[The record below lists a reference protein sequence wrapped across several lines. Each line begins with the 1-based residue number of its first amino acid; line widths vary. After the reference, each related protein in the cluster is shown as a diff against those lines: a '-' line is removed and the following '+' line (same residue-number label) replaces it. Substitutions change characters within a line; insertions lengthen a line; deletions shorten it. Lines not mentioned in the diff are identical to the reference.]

1 MANKFIIKGIRKFN
15 EQKVIEKTLM
25 LISKE
30 DDSDVKRRYNEPT
43 CGEVES
49 YTLMIEGLS
58 TQGITIKQMIGGCV
72 IVELP
77 WLASES
83 DVRLCYACLNAIKK
97 THRASRITEED
108 EKDAKLSDIDAQE
121 AWHQRSY
128 NMEEL
133 LHRGEKVVITG
144 VTRDFHLDPSKY
156 HDGGVVGAFND
167 FTTLQWTNLNAVN
180 IREEKRHISDDEEL
194 STVRVVDNTEDVFI
208 GACRYVGMMR
218 GNTCKMI
225 VFEDFCELMKGHE
238 EFRRMDAA
246 QILLDKMEE
255 DVWNSL
261 FDEVQGLIRDNFR
274 KTFIMRWNTDISNYK
289 LSEFEEALD
298 DFDDEGFYY
307 DWSIWDYQ
315 KAHVGDRFYMIRTGE
330 GNKGVV
336 MRGTIIGTPYPDEDW
351 SGRGRKVY
359 YIRMSLSHMV
369 HPEKTP
375 LLLTIED
382 LCKRVPGFNWNDGH
396 SGEIL
401 NDEMASQLEGV
412 WHSYVEQVHQIAT
425 DDEINGIDINSAYK
439 EKGWKAPEI
448 YQSQG
453 CHLETVIDLE
463 DLPDIL
469 QQIGKWPLYGSSH
482 TCVTSDDY
490 INEEGDVVAVRTG
503 EDMGLMSL
511 LLNNEKKEM
520 FDFLTLYPCH
530 KGTKHLMTINK
541 VFEWDNQV
549 EAIVWA
555 ECENLSLA
563 FFATDYYLNKE
574 KYAIGAELNI
584 ELAASA
590 YKIEE
595 SEREISVDGDAAV
608 MYRETMNIDEEYDED
623 SNLQPVT
630 FICDN
635 LVAYLDHDASCPD
648 DAEFISPI
656 EECEELD
663 FMGKKFVKAT
673 ISISHEPEEMS
684 VPLYFKK
691 EMLNNIEKGM
701 PVRGYLWMQGQISD

>member
-15 EQKVIEKTLM
+15 EQKVIEKTLI
-25 LISKE
+25 LLSRG
-30 DDSDVKRRYNEPT
+30 DDSEVKRRYNEPT
-43 CGEVES
+43 CGELES

-77 WLASES
+77 WLASEA

-97 THRASRITEED
+97 THRASRITDED
-108 EKDAKLSDIDAQE
+108 EKDAKLSDIDALE
-121 AWHQRSY
+121 AWHQRSH
-128 NMEEL
+128 NMEQL
-133 LHRGEKVVITG
+133 LRRGEIVVITG

-156 HDGGVVGAFND
+156 YSEGMMDAFND
-167 FTTLQWTNLNAVN
+167 FTTLQWTNLDAVN
-180 IREEKRHISDDEEL
+180 VREEKRHITDDEEL
-194 STVRVVDNTEDVFI
+194 STVRVVDNTENVFI

-246 QILLDKMEE
+246 QVLLDKMDE
-255 DVWNSL
+255 DVWNNL
-261 FDEVQGLIRDNFR
+261 FDEVQGIIRENFR

-289 LSEFEEALD
+289 LSEFEEALN
-298 DFDDEGFYY
+298 DFEDEGFYY

-330 GNKGVV
+330 GKEGVV

-359 YIRMSLSHMV
+359 YIRMSLSHMI

-375 LLLTIED
+375 LLLTVED
-382 LCKRVPGFNWNDGH
+382 LNKGVPGFNWNNGH

-401 NDEMASQLEGV
+401 NDEQASQLEEV
-412 WHSYVEQVHQIAT
+412 WHSYVEHVHQIAT
-425 DDEINGIDINSAYK
+425 HDEIDGKDLNSAHK
-439 EKGWKAPEI
+439 EKGWKAIEI
-448 YQSQG
+448 NQSQG
-453 CHLETVIDLE
+453 SHLETVIDL
-463 DLPDIL
+463 DNLPAIL
-469 QQIGKWPLYGSSH
+469 QQIGQWPLYGSSY
-482 TCVTSDDY
+482 TSVTSDDY
-490 INEEGDVVAVRTG
+490 NNEEGDVIAVRTG
-503 EDMGLMSL
+503 EDLGLMSL
-511 LLNNEKKEM
+511 LLNNEKKQI

-530 KGTKHLMTINK
+530 KGTKHMMIIKK

-555 ECENLSLA
+555 ESENLSLA

-574 KYAIGAELNI
+574 KYAIGATLNI

-595 SEREISVDGDAAV
+595 GDREVSVDGDAAA
-608 MYRETMNIDEEYDED
+608 MYRETMNIDKEYDED
-623 SNLQPVT
+623 GNLLPVT

-635 LVAYLDHDASCPD
+635 LVAYLDHDESCPD

-656 EECEELD
+656 EECED
-663 FMGKKFVKAT
+663 FVFMGKKFVKAT
-673 ISISHEPEEMS
+673 ISISHEPEEMF

>member
-15 EQKVIEKTLM
+15 EQKVIGNTLM
-25 LISKE
+25 LINKG
-30 DDSDVKRRYNEPT
+30 DDNEVKRRYNEPI

-77 WLASES
+77 WLASEA

-108 EKDAKLSDIDAQE
+108 EKDAKFSDIDAQE
-121 AWHQRSY
+121 AWCQRSH

-133 LHRGEKVVITG
+133 LRRGEIVVITG

-156 HDGGVVGAFND
+156 DGKGVTDVFND
-167 FTTLQWTNLNAVN
+167 FATLQWTNLNAVN
-180 IREEKRHISDDEEL
+180 VREEKRHITDDEEL
-194 STVRVVDNTEDVFI
+194 SSIRVVDNAEDVFI

-218 GNTCKMI
+218 GNTCRMI
-225 VFEDFCELMKGHE
+225 VFEDFCELMKGQE
-238 EFRRMDAA
+238 GFQRVDAA
-246 QILLDKMEE
+246 QILLGKMEE
-255 DVWNSL
+255 DVWNNL
-261 FDEVQGLIRDNFR
+261 FDEAQGILRDNFR
-274 KTFIMRWNTDISNYK
+274 KTFIMRWNSDISNYK
-289 LSEFEEALD
+289 LSEFEDAMG
-298 DFDDEGFYY
+298 DFFDEGFYY

-330 GNKGVV
+330 GKEGVV

-375 LLLTIED
+375 LLLTVED
-382 LCKRVPGFNWNDGH
+382 LNKGVPGFNWNNGH
-396 SGEIL
+396 SGEML
-401 NDEMASQLEGV
+401 NDELAFQLEEV
-412 WHSYVEQVHQIAT
+412 WHNYVEHVHQTAI
-425 DDEINGIDINSAYK
+425 DEKIDGKDLNSVYK
-439 EKGWKAPEI
+439 EKGWKATEI

-453 CHLETVIDLE
+453 DHLETLIDL
-463 DLPDIL
+463 DNLPAIF
-469 QQIGKWPLYGSSH
+469 QQIGKWPLCGSSH
-482 TCVTSDDY
+482 TIVSNNDY
-490 INEEGDVVAVRTG
+490 KNEEGDVIAVRTG

-511 LLNNEKKEM
+511 LLNNEKNQR

-530 KGTKHLMTINK
+530 KGTRHMMTINK

-555 ECENLSLA
+555 ETENLSLA

-574 KYAIGAELNI
+574 KYAIGATLNI

-595 SEREISVDGDAAV
+595 SEREISVDGDVAI
-608 MYRETMNIDEEYDED
+608 MYREAMNIDREYDED
-623 SNLQPVT
+623 GNLLPVT
-630 FICDN
+630 FVCDN
-635 LVAYLDHDASCPD
+635 LVAYLDHDESCPD
-648 DAEFISPI
+648 NAEFISPI
-656 EECEELD
+656 KECED
-663 FMGKKFVKAT
+663 FVFMGKTFVKAT
-673 ISISHEPEEMS
+673 ISISHEPDEMY

-691 EMLNNIEKGM
+691 EMLNKVEKGM